1 MSSYKV
7 PAVVGA
13 VLLIFAIILSVVSNG
28 NANVQKQRVQKI
40 VLKYK
45 QLSDEALKNGD
56 TAKAVKFAKLA
67 IEADPNGKVGY
78 ACLSNA
84 MASKYK
90 SVAAPA
96 ANEQPTQAPANAPTP
111 DDSSD
116 DELGC

>member
-13 VLLIFAIILSVVSNG
+13 VLLAFAIFLSVVSNG
-28 NANVQKQRVQKI
+28 NANAQKQRVQKI

-56 TAKAVKFAKLA
+56 IDKAMKFAKLA

-84 MASKYK
+84 MSSKYK
-90 SVAAPA
+90 SAAPA
-96 ANEQPTQAPANAPTP
+96 ATQTTDTAPANAPAP
-111 DDSSD
+111 DDSSED
-116 DELGC
+116 DLGC

>member
-13 VLLIFAIILSVVSNG
+13 VLLVFAILLSVVSNG
-28 NANVQKQRVQKI
+28 NANARKQRVQKI

-56 TAKAVKFAKLA
+56 TDKAMKFAKLA
-67 IEADPNGKVGY
+67 IEADPNGKIGY

-84 MASKYK
+84 MSSKYK
-90 SVAAPA
+90 SAAPV
-96 ANEQPTQAPANAPTP
+96 ANQTTTVAPANAPAP
-111 DDSSD
+111 DSSGED
-116 DELGC
+116 DLGC